1 MIGNNRVI
9 ANGAALALLCATGSV
24 LAGGVPTAGLGG
36 IEVTAVRYGLLGD
49 PESATDG
56 IVLREQLEHR
66 PLLRTG
72 ELLEAVPGLIV
83 TQHSGSGKANQF
95 FLRGFNLDHG
105 TDFATRVDGVPVN
118 MPTHAHGQGY
128 TDVNFIIPELI
139 GSIEYHK
146 GTHHAAEGNFSA
158 AGSAHI
164 RYADSLGGNLL
175 SFTGG
180 EDDYRRAVLAGS
192 PELAGGTL
200 LYGLEYAQTDG
211 PWDLSEDLERKNA
224 VLRYSRGDDRDGWA
238 LTAMAYDGE
247 WQSTD
252 QVPQRAIRSGQ
263 IDRFGFI
270 DPTDR
275 GESSRYSLSASWQH
289 VGDKS
294 RWSALAYGLDYQLD
308 LFSNFTYFIDT
319 ANGDQFE
326 QFDDRRVYGGRVTYG
341 RDLPLGA
348 FAGQFDAGFEMRRDD
363 IDTVGLYRTQARVR
377 FDTIREDQ
385 VRQTSYGVYA
395 SQKIDWTDRFRTTLG
410 VRADYFDFDIDSEL
424 ELNSG
429 SADDSIVNPKLSLVY
444 TLSERSDLY
453 LNLGG
458 GFHSNDARGT
468 TIRVDPNDGVT
479 PAERVDPLV
488 RAKGGEL
495 GMRYAVADGWQ
506 ISAAL
511 WGLELDSELLF
522 VGDGGTTESNR
533 ASRRKGVELALFAR
547 PTDFLVLD
555 IDLAWSHARFTDPDP
570 AGDYI
575 PGAVERV
582 ASAGLTL
589 DHPSGWF
596 GGARLRYLGSAPLIE
611 DDSVRSDPTTLL
623 NLEAGY
629 EFTSALSVTLSLLN
643 ALDSDDND
651 ISYYYESQL
660 ANESAPVEDIHL
672 HPVEPRTLRL
682 GVLARF

>member
-1 MIGNNRVI
+1 LLT
-9 ANGAALALLCATGSV
+9 ASGAAW
-24 LAGGVPTAGLGG
+24 AGGVPTADLGE
-36 IEVTAVRYGLLGD
+36 IEVTAVHATLLGS

-66 PLLRTG
+66 PILRTG

-105 TDFATRVDGVPVN
+105 TDLATRVEGVPVN

-128 TDVNFIIPELI
+128 TDVNFVIPELI

-158 AGSAHI
+158 AGAAHI
-164 RYADSLGGNLL
+164 RYADSLGGNLV

-192 PELAGGTL
+192 PALAGGTV
-200 LYGLEYAQTDG
+200 LYGLEYTQTDG
-211 PWDLSEDLERKNA
+211 PWNLPEDLDRKNA
-224 VLRYSRGDDRDGWA
+224 VLRYARGDQRDGWA
-238 LTAMAYDGE
+238 VTAMAYEGE
-247 WQSTD
+247 WQSSD
-252 QVPQRAIRSGQ
+252 QVPLRAIRDGQ

-270 DPTDR
+270 DPTDG
-275 GESSRYSLSASWQH
+275 GESSRYSVAASWH
-289 VGDKS
+289 RTGDES
-294 RWSALAYGLDYQLD
+294 RWSALAYGIDYDLD
-308 LFSNFTYFIDT
+308 LFSNFTYFTDPVD
-319 ANGDQFE
+319 GDQFE
-326 QFDDRRVYGGRVTYG
+326 QRDDRRVYGGSVSYR
-341 RDLPLGA
+341 RDLPLGK
-348 FAGQFDAGFEMRRDD
+348 FAGQFEAGLELRYDE
-363 IDTVGLYRTQARVR
+363 IDTVGLYDTQARTRV
-377 FDTIREDQ
+377 DTVREDRVQ
-385 VRQTSYGVYA
+385 QQSVSLYA
-395 SQKIDWTDRFRTTLG
+395 SQRIDWSEGLRSTLG
-410 VRADYFDFDIDSEL
+410 VRVDRFDFDVDSDL
-424 ELNSG
+424 DLNSG
-429 SADDSIVNPKLSLVY
+429 TAADSIVNPKLSLAY
-444 TLSERSDLY
+444 TLSERTDVY

-495 GMRYAVADGWQ
+495 GMRYALADGWQ
-506 ISAAL
+506 VSAAL

-533 ASRRKGVELALFAR
+533 ASRRAGVELALFAR
-547 PTDFLVLD
+547 PVPHWVVDL
-555 IDLAWSHARFTDPDP
+555 DLAWARARFTESDP

-582 ASAGLTL
+582 ASVGVTL

-623 NLEAGY
+623 SLEAGY
-629 EFTSALSVTLSLLN
+629 ELNSMLSVTLSLLN

-651 ISYYYESQL
+651 ISYYYDSQL
-660 ANESAPVEDIHL
+660 ANEGAPVTDVHL
-672 HPVEPRTLRL
+672 HPVEPRTLRVGL
-682 GVLARF
+682 TARF

>member
-1 MIGNNRVI
+1 MLRR
-9 ANGAALALLCATGSV
+9 AAGLALVASSAAW
-24 LAGGVPTAGLGG
+24 AGGVPTADLGE
-36 IEVTAVRYGLLGD
+36 IEVTAVRTTLLGS

-66 PLLRTG
+66 PVLRTG

-83 TQHSGSGKANQF
+83 TQHSGSGKANQY

-128 TDVNFIIPELI
+128 TDVNFVIPELI

-158 AGSAHI
+158 AGAAHI

-192 PELAGGTL
+192 PELAGGTV
-200 LYGLEYAQTDG
+200 LYGLEYTQTDG
-211 PWDLSEDLERKNA
+211 PWDLPEDLARKNA
-224 VLRYSRGDDRDGWA
+224 VLRYSRGDARDGWSV
-238 LTAMAYDGE
+238 TAMAYDGE

-252 QVPQRAIRSGQ
+252 QVPLRAIRNGQ

-270 DPTDR
+270 DPTDG

-289 VGDKS
+289 AS
-294 RWSALAYGLDYQLD
+294 EQSQWNALVYGVDYDLD
-308 LFSNFTYFIDT
+308 LFSNFTYFTDP
-319 ANGDQFE
+319 ADGDQFE
-326 QFDDRRVYGGRVTYG
+326 QLDDRRVYGGSFTYQ

-348 FAGQFDAGFEMRRDD
+348 FAGQFDAGLELRYDD
-363 IDTVGLYRTQARVR
+363 IDTVGLYRTQARTR

-385 VRQTSYGVYA
+385 VRQRSSGLWA
-395 SQKIDWTDRFRTTLG
+395 SQRIDWSERFRSTLG
-410 VRADYFDFDIDSEL
+410 VRVDSFNFDVDSDL
-424 ELNSG
+424 DLNSG
-429 SADDSIVNPKLSLVY
+429 NADDSIVNPKLSLVY
-444 TLSERSDLY
+444 TLSERSDVY

-495 GMRYAVADGWQ
+495 GMRYAIADGWQ
-506 ISAAL
+506 LSAAL

-533 ASRRKGVELALFAR
+533 ASRRTGAELALFAR
-547 PTDFLVLD
+547 PIDFLVVDL
-555 IDLAWSHARFTDPDP
+555 DLAWSHARFTDPDP
-570 AGDYI
+570 AGDFI

-589 DHPSGWF
+589 NHPSGWF
-596 GGARLRYLGSAPLIE
+596 GGARVRYLGSAPLIE
-611 DDSVRSDPTTLL
+611 DNSVRSDPTTLL

-629 EFTSALSVTLSLLN
+629 DFNAILSVTLSLLN

-651 ISYYYESQL
+651 ISYYYDSQL
-660 ANESAPVEDIHL
+660 TSETAPVTDVHL
-672 HPVEPRTLRL
+672 HPVEPRTLRIGL
-682 GVLARF
+682 LARF

>member
-1 MIGNNRVI
+1 MLG
-9 ANGAALALLCATGSV
+9 GSAAV
-24 LAGGVPTAGLGG
+24 RAGGVPTADLGE
-36 IEVTAVRYGLLGD
+36 IEVTAVRATLLGS

-56 IVLREQLEHR
+56 IVLRAQLEHR
-66 PLLRTG
+66 PVLRTG

-105 TDFATRVDGVPVN
+105 TDFATRVEGVPVN

-128 TDVNFIIPELI
+128 TDVNFVIPELI

-158 AGSAHI
+158 AGAAHI

-192 PELAGGTL
+192 PEVAGGTV
-200 LYGLEYAQTDG
+200 LYGLEYTQTDG
-211 PWDLSEDLERKNA
+211 PWDLPEDLERKNA
-224 VLRYSRGDDRDGWA
+224 VLRFARGDQRDGWV
-238 LTAMAYDGE
+238 LMAMAYEGE

-252 QVPQRAIRSGQ
+252 QVPLRAIRSGE

-270 DPTDR
+270 DPTDG
-275 GESSRYSLSASWQH
+275 GESSRYSVSASWQH
-289 VGDKS
+289 AGDIS
-294 RWSALAYGLDYQLD
+294 RWSALVYGVDYDLD
-308 LFSNFTYFIDT
+308 LFSNFTYFTDPT
-319 ANGDQFE
+319 DGDQFE
-326 QFDDRRVYGGRVTYG
+326 QLDDRRVYGGTVTYQ
-341 RDLPLGA
+341 RDLPIGSFKGEFSSGLE
-348 FAGQFDAGFEMRRDD
+348 FRYDD
-363 IDTVGLYRTQARVR
+363 IGTVGLYRTQARER

-385 VRQTSYGVYA
+385 VRQRSYGWYA
-395 SQKIDWTDRFRTTLG
+395 SQRIDWSKRWRSTLG
-410 VRADYFDFDIDSEL
+410 VRVDRFDFDVDSDL

-429 SADDSIVNPKLSLVY
+429 TAHDSIVNPKLSLVY
-444 TLSERSDLY
+444 TVSERSDLY

-468 TIRVDPNDGVT
+468 TIRVDPDDGVT

-488 RAKGGEL
+488 RARGGEL
-495 GMRYAVADGWQ
+495 GMRYAIADGWQ
-506 ISAAL
+506 VSAAL

-533 ASRRKGVELALFAR
+533 ASRRRGAELALFAR
-547 PTDFLVLD
+547 PVNHLVLD
-555 IDLAWSHARFTDPDP
+555 ADIAWSQARFAEFDP

-582 ASAGLTL
+582 ASLGVTF
-589 DHPSGWF
+589 DHPAGWF
-596 GGARLRYLGSAPLIE
+596 AGARLRYLGSAPLIE
-611 DDSVRSDPTTLL
+611 DDSVRSGPTTLL
-623 NLEAGY
+623 NFEAGY
-629 EFTSALSVTLSLLN
+629 QLTAAWRVTLSLLN
-643 ALDSDDND
+643 AFDSDDND
-651 ISYYYESQL
+651 ISYYYDSQL
-660 ANESAPVEDIHL
+660 ANEGAPVTDVHL
-672 HPVEPRTLRL
+672 HPVEPRTLRVGL
-682 GVLARF
+682 QARF

>member
-1 MIGNNRVI
+1 MLL
-9 ANGAALALLCATGSV
+9 GAAGAAW
-24 LAGGVPTAGLGG
+24 AGGVPTADLGE
-36 IEVTAVRYGLLGD
+36 IEVTAVRTTLLGS
-49 PESATDG
+49 PESASDG

-66 PLLRTG
+66 PVLRTG

-105 TDFATRVDGVPVN
+105 TDFATRVEGMPVN

-128 TDVNFIIPELI
+128 TDVNFVIPELI
-139 GSIEYHK
+139 GSIQYHK
-146 GTHHAAEGNFSA
+146 GTHHASEGNFSA
-158 AGSAHI
+158 AGAAHI
-164 RYADSLGGNLL
+164 RYADSLGANLL

-180 EDDYRRAVLAGS
+180 EDGHRRAVLAGS
-192 PELAGGTL
+192 PGLAGGTV
-200 LYGLEYAQTDG
+200 LYGLEYTRADG
-211 PWDLSEDLERKNA
+211 PWDLPEDLARKNA
-224 VLRYSRGDDRDGWA
+224 VLRYSHGDERDGWA
-238 LTAMAYDGE
+238 VTAMASQGE

-252 QVPQRAIRSGQ
+252 QVPLRAIRGGQ

-270 DPTDR
+270 DPTDG

-289 VGDKS
+289 AGDDS
-294 RWSALAYGLDYQLD
+294 RWTALAYGIEYDLV
-308 LFSNFTYFIDT
+308 LFSNFTYFTDPI
-319 ANGDQFE
+319 AGDQFE
-326 QFDDRRVYGGRVTYG
+326 QLDDRRVYGGRLTYQ

-348 FAGQFDAGFEMRRDD
+348 LAGQFDAGVELRHDD
-363 IDTVGLYRTQARVR
+363 IATVGLYRTQARTR

-385 VRQTSYGVYA
+385 VQQRSYGLWA
-395 SQKIDWTDRFRTTLG
+395 SQRIDWSERLRSTLG
-410 VRADYFDFDIDSEL
+410 VRVDRFDFDVDSDL
-424 ELNSG
+424 DLNSG
-429 SADDSIVNPKLSLVY
+429 TADDSIVSPKLGLVY

-495 GMRYAVADGWQ
+495 GMRYALADGWQ
-506 ISAAL
+506 LSAAL

-533 ASRRKGVELALFAR
+533 ASRRKGAELALFAR
-547 PTDFLVLD
+547 PSDFLVVD
-555 IDLAWSHARFTDPDP
+555 VDLAWSQARFIERDP

-582 ASAGLTL
+582 GSVGLTL
-589 DHPSGWF
+589 EHPSGWF

-611 DDSVRSDPTTLL
+611 DNSVRSDPTTLL

-629 EFTSALSVTLSLLN
+629 EFNAMLSATLSLLN
-643 ALDSDDND
+643 ALDSTDND
-651 ISYYYESQL
+651 ISYYYDSQL
-660 ANESAPVEDIHL
+660 ANEGAPVTDVHL
-672 HPVEPRTLRL
+672 HPVEPRTLRI
-682 GVLARF
+682 GVQARF

>member
-1 MIGNNRVI
+1 MNGENRI
-9 ANGAALALLCATGSV
+9 AGSGAIFALLCATGSA
-24 LAGGVPTAGLGG
+24 LAGGVPTAGLGE

-66 PLLRTG
+66 PLLRTA

-128 TDVNFIIPELI
+128 TDVNFVIPELI

-164 RYADSLGGNLL
+164 RYADSLGANLL

-180 EDDYRRAVLAGS
+180 EDEYRRAVLAGS
-192 PELAGGTL
+192 PELAGGTV

-224 VLRYSRGDDRDGWA
+224 VLRYSRGDERDGWA
-238 LTAMAYDGE
+238 LTAMAYDGS

-289 VGDKS
+289 AGDNS
-294 RWSALAYGLDYQLD
+294 RWTALAYGLDYELD

-326 QFDDRRVYGGRVTYG
+326 QFDDRRAYGGRVTYQ
-341 RDLPLGA
+341 RELPLGA
-348 FAGQFDAGFEMRRDD
+348 FAGELDAGFEMRRDD

-395 SQKIDWTDRFRTTLG
+395 SQKIDWTERFRTTLG

-453 LNLGG
+453 VNLGG

-488 RAKGGEL
+488 RAKGGEV

-533 ASRRKGVELALFAR
+533 ASRRKGAEVALFAR

-629 EFTSALSVTLSLLN
+629 EFTSALSVTVSLLN
-643 ALDSDDND
+643 ALDSDDDD

-660 ANESAPVEDIHL
+660 ANESAPVEDVHL

>member
-1 MIGNNRVI
+1 MRQEFRHLRRAI
-9 ANGAALALLCATGSV
+9 ALALLSASGAASG
-24 LAGGVPTAGLGG
+24 GGVPTADLGE
-36 IEVTAVRYGLLGD
+36 IEVTAVRTTLLGS
-49 PESATDG
+49 PESASDG
-56 IVLREQLEHR
+56 VVLREQLEHR
-66 PLLRTG
+66 PVLRTG

-128 TDVNFIIPELI
+128 TDVNFVIPELI

-146 GTHHAAEGNFSA
+146 GTYHAGEGNFSA
-158 AGSAHI
+158 AGAAHI
-164 RYADSLGGNLL
+164 RYADSLGANLL

-180 EDDYRRAVLAGS
+180 EDGYRRAVLAGS
-192 PELAGGTL
+192 PALGGGTV
-200 LYGLEYAQTDG
+200 LYGWEYTQTDG
-211 PWDLSEDLERKNA
+211 PWELPEDLRRQNA
-224 VLRYSRGDDRDGWA
+224 VLRYSRDYQHGGWA
-238 LTAMAYDGE
+238 VTAMAYEGE

-252 QVPQRAIRSGQ
+252 QVPLRGIRTGQ
-263 IDRFGFI
+263 IDRFGYV
-270 DPTDR
+270 DPTDG
-275 GESSRYSLSASWQH
+275 GESSRYSVAANWQRT
-289 VGDKS
+289 GDTS
-294 RWSALAYGLDYQLD
+294 RWSALAYGIDYDLE
-308 LFSNFTYFIDT
+308 LFSNFTYFTDPV
-319 ANGDQFE
+319 AGDQFE
-326 QFDDRRVYGGRVTYG
+326 QLDDRRVYGGSVSYQ

-348 FAGQFDAGFEMRRDD
+348 FAGRLDAGFELRYDD
-363 IDTVGLYRTQARVR
+363 IDTVGLYRTQARTR
-377 FDTIREDQ
+377 FDTIREDE
-385 VRQTSYGVYA
+385 VRQRSYGFYA
-395 SQKIDWTDRFRTTLG
+395 SHTIDWSARLRSTVGL
-410 VRADYFDFDIDSEL
+410 RADRFDFDVDSDL
-424 ELNSG
+424 DLNSG
-429 SADDSIVNPKLSLVY
+429 TAHDSLASPKLGLVY

-488 RAKGGEL
+488 RARGGEL
-495 GMRYAVADGWQ
+495 GLRHALADGWQ
-506 ISAAL
+506 VSAAL

-533 ASRRKGVELALFAR
+533 ASRRRGAELALFAR
-547 PTDFLVLD
+547 PMEQLVVD
-555 IDLAWSHARFTDPDP
+555 VDLAWSHARFTEFDA

-582 ASAGLTL
+582 ASVGLTL

-611 DDSVRSDPTTLL
+611 DNSVRSDPTTLL

-629 EFTSALSVTLSLLN
+629 DFTSTLSVTLSLLN

-651 ISYYYESQL
+651 ISYYYDSQL
-660 ANESAPVEDIHL
+660 VNEGAPVTDVHL

-682 GVLARF
+682 GLRTRF

>member
-1 MIGNNRVI
+1 MLL
-9 ANGAALALLCATGSV
+9 GAAGAAW
-24 LAGGVPTAGLGG
+24 AGGVPTADLGE
-36 IEVTAVRYGLLGD
+36 IEVTAVRTTLLGS
-49 PESATDG
+49 PESASDG

-66 PLLRTG
+66 PVLRTG

-105 TDFATRVDGVPVN
+105 TDFATRVEGMPVN

-128 TDVNFIIPELI
+128 TDVNFVIPEMI
-139 GSIEYHK
+139 GSIQYHK
-146 GTHHAAEGNFSA
+146 GTHHASEGNFSA
-158 AGSAHI
+158 AGAAHI
-164 RYADSLGGNLL
+164 RYADSLGANLL

-180 EDDYRRAVLAGS
+180 EDGHRRAVLAGS
-192 PELAGGTL
+192 PGLAGGTV
-200 LYGLEYAQTDG
+200 LYGLEYTRADG
-211 PWDLSEDLERKNA
+211 PWDLPEDLARKNA
-224 VLRYSRGDDRDGWA
+224 VLRYSHGDERDGWA
-238 LTAMAYDGE
+238 VTAMASQGE

-252 QVPQRAIRSGQ
+252 QVPLRAIRGRQ

-270 DPTDR
+270 DPTDG

-289 VGDKS
+289 AGDDS
-294 RWSALAYGLDYQLD
+294 RWTALAYGIEYDLV
-308 LFSNFTYFIDT
+308 LFSNFTYFTDPI
-319 ANGDQFE
+319 AGDQFE
-326 QFDDRRVYGGRVTYG
+326 QLDDRRVYGGRLTYQ

-348 FAGQFDAGFEMRRDD
+348 LAGQFDAGVELRHDD
-363 IDTVGLYRTQARVR
+363 IATVGLYRTQARTR

-385 VRQTSYGVYA
+385 VQQRSYGLWA
-395 SQKIDWTDRFRTTLG
+395 SQRIDWSERLRSTLG
-410 VRADYFDFDIDSEL
+410 VRVDRFDFDVDSDL
-424 ELNSG
+424 DLNSG
-429 SADDSIVNPKLSLVY
+429 TADDSIVSPKLGLVY

-495 GMRYAVADGWQ
+495 GMRYALADGWQ
-506 ISAAL
+506 LSAAL

-533 ASRRKGVELALFAR
+533 ASRRKGAELALFAR
-547 PTDFLVLD
+547 PSDFLVLD
-555 IDLAWSHARFTDPDP
+555 VDLTWSQARFTETGP

-575 PGAVERV
+575 PGAVECV
-582 ASAGLTL
+582 GSIGLTL

-596 GGARLRYLGSAPLIE
+596 GGARLRYLGSGPLIE
-611 DDSVRSDPTTLL
+611 DNSVRSDPTTLL

-629 EFTSALSVTLSLLN
+629 EFNAMLSATLSLLN
-643 ALDSDDND
+643 ALDSTDND
-651 ISYYYESQL
+651 ISYYYDSQL
-660 ANESAPVEDIHL
+660 ANEGAPVTDVHL
-672 HPVEPRTLRL
+672 HPVEPRTLRI
-682 GVLARF
+682 GVQARF

>member
-1 MIGNNRVI
+1 MRQE
-9 ANGAALALLCATGSV
+9 ARRTRRALALLLFSV
-24 LAGGVPTAGLGG
+24 SAAVRAGGVPTADLGE
-36 IEVTAVRYGLLGD
+36 IEVTAVRATLLGS
-49 PESATDG
+49 PEAATDG
-56 IVLREQLEHR
+56 IVLRRQLEHR
-66 PLLRTG
+66 PVLRTG

-128 TDVNFIIPELI
+128 TDINFVIPELI
-139 GSIEYHK
+139 GAIEYHK
-146 GTHHAAEGNFSA
+146 GTHHVAEGNFSA
-158 AGSAHI
+158 AGAAHI
-164 RYADSLGGNLL
+164 RYADSLGGNLV

-192 PELAGGTL
+192 PELAGGTV
-200 LYGLEYAQTDG
+200 LYGLEYTQTDG
-211 PWDLSEDLERKNA
+211 PWDLPEDVERKNA
-224 VLRYSRGDDRDGWA
+224 VLRYSRGDQHDGWA
-238 LTAMAYDGE
+238 VTAMAYEGE

-252 QVPQRAIRSGQ
+252 QVPLRAISDRQ

-270 DPTDR
+270 DPTDG
-275 GESSRYSLSASWQH
+275 GESSRYSVAASWQRT
-289 VGDKS
+289 GAAS
-294 RWSALAYGLDYQLD
+294 RWSALAYGVDYDLD
-308 LFSNFTYFIDT
+308 LFSNFTYFTDPV
-319 ANGDQFE
+319 AGDQFE
-326 QFDDRRVYGGRVTYG
+326 QLDDRRVYGGSLSYR

-348 FAGQFDAGFEMRRDD
+348 FTGRFDAGFELRYDD
-363 IDTVGLYRTQARVR
+363 IETVGLYRTQARTR
-377 FDTIREDQ
+377 FNTIREDA
-385 VRQTSYGVYA
+385 VRQRSYGLYA
-395 SQKIDWTDRFRTTLG
+395 SQTIDWSAASRGTLG
-410 VRADYFDFDIDSEL
+410 VRVDRFDFDVDSDL

-429 SADDSIVNPKLSLVY
+429 RAHDTIVNPKLSLVY

-488 RAKGGEL
+488 RARGGEL
-495 GMRYAVADGWQ
+495 GMRFAIANGWQ
-506 ISAAL
+506 VSAAL

-522 VGDGGTTESNR
+522 VGDGGTTESGR
-533 ASRRKGVELALFAR
+533 ASRRRGVELALFASPLER
-547 PTDFLVLD
+547 LVVDL
-555 IDLAWSHARFTDPDP
+555 DLAWSHARFAEFDPV
-570 AGDYI
+570 GDYI

-582 ASAGLTL
+582 ASVGLTL
-589 DHPSGWF
+589 DHPSGWL

-611 DDSVRSDPTTLL
+611 DNSVRSDPTTLL

-629 EFTSALSVTLSLLN
+629 EFTSMLSVTLSLLN

-651 ISYYYESQL
+651 ISYYYDSQL
-660 ANESAPVEDIHL
+660 ASEGAPVSDVHL
-672 HPVEPRTLRL
+672 HPVEPRTLRVGL
-682 GVLARF
+682 RARF

>member
-1 MIGNNRVI
+1 
-9 ANGAALALLCATGSV
+9 
-24 LAGGVPTAGLGG
+24 LAGGVPTADLGE
-36 IEVTAVRYGLLGD
+36 IEVTAVRARLLGS
-49 PESATDG
+49 PESASDG

-66 PLLRTG
+66 PVLRTG

-128 TDVNFIIPELI
+128 TDVNFVIPELI

-158 AGSAHI
+158 AGAAHI
-164 RYADSLGGNLL
+164 RYADSLGANLL
-175 SFTGG
+175 SVTGG
-180 EDDYRRAVLAGS
+180 EYDYRRAVLAGS
-192 PELAGGTL
+192 PELAGGTV
-200 LYGLEYAQTDG
+200 LYGLEYTQTDG
-211 PWDLSEDLERKNA
+211 PWELPENLERKNA
-224 VLRYSRGDDRDGWA
+224 VLRYSRGDARDGWA
-238 LTAMAYDGE
+238 VTAMAYEGE

-252 QVPQRAIRSGQ
+252 QVPLRAIRDGQ

-270 DPTDR
+270 DPTDG
-275 GESSRYSLSASWQH
+275 GESSRYSVVASWQRR
-289 VGDKS
+289 GDAS
-294 RWSALAYGLDYQLD
+294 RWSAIAYGIDYELD
-308 LFSNFTYFIDT
+308 LFSNFTYFTDPV
-319 ANGDQFE
+319 AGDQFE
-326 QFDDRRVYGGRVTYG
+326 QLDDRKVYGGSLSYQ
-341 RDLPLGA
+341 RDLSLGG
-348 FAGQFDAGFEMRRDD
+348 FTGRFDAGFELRDDD
-363 IDTVGLYRTQARVR
+363 IDTVGLYRTQARTR
-377 FDTIREDQ
+377 FDTIREDD
-385 VRQTSYGVYA
+385 VRQRSYGLYA
-395 SQKIDWTDRFRTTLG
+395 SQRVDWSSHLRSTVGLRVDR
-410 VRADYFDFDIDSEL
+410 FDFDVDSDL
-424 ELNSG
+424 KLNSG
-429 SADDSIVNPKLSLVY
+429 TAQDSIVSPKLSLVY

-468 TIRVDPNDGVT
+468 TIRVDPTDGVT
-479 PAERVDPLV
+479 PAERVGPLV
-488 RAKGGEL
+488 RARGGEL
-495 GMRYAVADGWQ
+495 GMRYALADGWQ
-506 ISAAL
+506 VSAAL

-533 ASRRKGVELALFAR
+533 ASRRRGVEVALFAR
-547 PTDFLVLD
+547 PVRHLVVDL
-555 IDLAWSHARFTDPDP
+555 DLAWSHARFTELDP

-582 ASAGLTL
+582 ASVGLTL

-611 DDSVRSDPTTLL
+611 DNNVRSDPTTLL

-629 EFTSALSVTLSLLN
+629 DFTSTLSVTLSLLN

-651 ISYYYESQL
+651 ISYYYDSQL
-660 ANESAPVEDIHL
+660 VNEGSPVTDVHL

-682 GVLARF
+682 GLRTRF